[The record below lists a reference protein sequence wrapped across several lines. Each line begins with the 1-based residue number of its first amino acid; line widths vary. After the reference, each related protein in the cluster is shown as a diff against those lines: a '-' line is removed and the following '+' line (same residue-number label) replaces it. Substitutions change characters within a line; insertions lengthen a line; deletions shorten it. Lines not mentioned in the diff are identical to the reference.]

1 MTDHLAAE
9 QQQGFGRRQKLREIV
24 RPGHVSRD
32 ARGHPQ
38 REGLPLLEERA
49 GGEEIAS
56 YDLIEDTLTVP
67 KREETA
73 SV

>member
-49 GGEEIAS
+49 GG
-56 YDLIEDTLTVP
+56 
-67 KREETA
+67 
-73 SV
+73 

>member
-24 RPGHVSRD
+24 RPGH
-32 ARGHPQ
+32 ARATREVTRRQHPQ

-49 GGEEIAS
+49 GG
-56 YDLIEDTLTVP
+56 
-67 KREETA
+67 
-73 SV
+73 